1 MLRFAGR
8 TFNAWHSA
16 LSILEDQITSLQ
28 YSSDG
33 RRDDPV
39 EVIDALSDLY
49 KRLGEQDVMYG
60 LWCRQSVMPESK
72 VAISYLQFGCWQK
85 AQDSLF
91 GAMIK
96 SQQSGSL
103 SSIPKA
109 EKTIWEEQWVQ
120 CAKHLNQWDMLTSYA
135 KEISQFDLQL
145 ECSWK
150 TSDWAAMRELVQDPM
165 PSDPGQT
172 KIYDIYN
179 ALQEWR
185 LQDAEKHVQEA
196 FQYALKNWCLLPEV
210 TVQAYVP
217 LMQTFHQLVE
227 LNESAM
233 LLDEV
238 NKSMRH
244 NSVPDLKNTITAWR
258 ERLPNKWDEVTVW
271 YELLTWRNHVFKML
285 VECNQ
290 NQQDIKTAL
299 NALGQHEETWTHIKF
314 AESARKQ
321 GLPQVCINYLQK
333 IMAGPGIEGQHTYS
347 KIREEALSRLEL
359 GSQHDLTQGLNLIN
373 KANLDYLQNPRDR
386 AEILRIKGEFLFRV
400 PDQRNPMQMRVS
412 EANDVLSTAVI
423 TADTQSKTWVS
434 WGNVLHAMLQVTSQ
448 GCQNKCSYL
457 LPGEDRQGRKHSSR
471 RGPKKQAHSRC
482 DELLPSGSSLWL
494 REGEDDARQGHL
506 APRHLR

>member
-1 MLRFAGR
+1 
-8 TFNAWHSA
+8 
-16 LSILEDQITSLQ
+16 
-28 YSSDG
+28 
-33 RRDDPV
+33 
-39 EVIDALSDLY
+39 
-49 KRLGEQDVMYG
+49 MYG

-359 GSQHDLTQGLNLIN
+359 GSQPDLTQGLNLIN

-448 GCQNKCSYL
+448 GCQKCSYL

-471 RGPKKQAHSRC
+471 RGPEKQAHSRC

-494 REGEDDARQGHL
+494 REGEDDACQGHL